1 MTASSNEWT
10 LVSEAFDIRL
20 EAPGTLD
27 TLLGELEL
35 VLEDFVGVLVPAIAA
50 ALTSQD
56 DQVVSWSTEELIG
69 EIGRESELE
78 ATRFDQVVAEIQ
90 AQVRSGGR
98 RLTPDDLGVASET
111 DAAAD
116 RSVLSSDED
125 VWTVESVGR
134 FAARLRAPA
143 RLLALSREVGV
154 SVDALVRVL
163 ISDISTS
170 LLGTPEPVTRSTW
183 DLLDEVTKV
192 SGSQRQRFEKL
203 VRAAEAES
211 AERGVGELVTREDI
225 LSSLRAQGFMG
236 AGGFGGEVVDTA
248 RWNHSH
254 GIRSDWSHSHS
265 AGGTAHS
272 HSVIA

>member
-20 EAPGTLD
+20 EAPSTLD

-56 DQVVSWSTEELIG
+56 DQVISWSTEELIG

-78 ATRFDQVVAEIQ
+78 ATRFDSLVAEIQ

-98 RLTPDDLGVASET
+98 RITPDDLGVASET

-163 ISDISTS
+163 IPDISTS
-170 LLGTPEPVTRSTW
+170 LLGTPEPVTRSTR

-192 SGSQRQRFEKL
+192 GGSQRQRFEKL
-203 VRAAEAES
+203 VQAAEAQS

-236 AGGFGGEVVDTA
+236 RGWFRRWGCRRCPLEPLA
-248 RWNHSH
+248 RHPLRLESLTL
-254 GIRSDWSHSHS
+254 G
-265 AGGTAHS
+265 
-272 HSVIA
+272 